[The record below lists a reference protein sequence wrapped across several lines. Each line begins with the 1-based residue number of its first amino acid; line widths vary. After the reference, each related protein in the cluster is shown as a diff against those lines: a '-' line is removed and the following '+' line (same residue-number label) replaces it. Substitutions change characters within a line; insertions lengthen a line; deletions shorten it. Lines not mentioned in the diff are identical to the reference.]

1 MKQIVQQLD
10 SGVTAIVEAPAP
22 RVTRGTLLIKTT
34 RSLISAG
41 TERML
46 VGFGKASLLA
56 KARQQPDRVMDVLGK
71 VKTDG
76 LLATVDA
83 VRSKLGQPL
92 PLGYCNVGE
101 VIEVGAD
108 VTDFKPGDRVVSNG
122 PHADI
127 VRVPANLC
135 ARIPDDVTDEA
146 AAFTVVASI
155 GLQGIRLAEPTIGES
170 FVVTG
175 AGLIGL
181 LTIQLLRAQG
191 CRVLAIDFD
200 ESKLELA
207 RRYGAETCNPARG
220 EDPVAAGMGF
230 SRGRG
235 VDGVIITASTKSND
249 PVTHAA
255 QMSRKRGRIILVGV
269 TGLELNRADFYE
281 KELSFQVSC
290 SYGPGRYDPA
300 YEEGGRDYP
309 LAFVRWTEQR
319 NFEAILDLIAS
330 GQLRTDDLVT
340 RRFAF
345 EEAETAYGALT
356 ADGSGLGFVLE
367 YHAPLADRRTTSTHF
382 ASAAGFTTDRPVIAV
397 VGAGNYAS
405 RVLIPALKA
414 ADAQLHT
421 VVTSGGLSG
430 SIAGRRD
437 GFVVASTDTA
447 EVMANPAIDTMVI
460 ATRHD
465 SHAALAAEA
474 LSNGK
479 NVFVEKPLA
488 LDLAQVEAVES
499 AYAAAAERGPAPQL
513 MVGFNRRFAPQV
525 LRMKALIDRVGEP
538 KSFLMVMNAGAI
550 PAKHWTQDDAIG
562 GGRIIGEACHFVDL
576 MRFLA
581 GAPIVEVA
589 ARRIGD
595 TPHLE
600 VTEDKASITL
610 GFADGSFGTIMYLA
624 NGAASF
630 PKERI
635 EVFAAGRVLQ
645 IDNFRRMTGFGWPGF
660 RKQNLLRQDKGQ
672 AACAAAFVDS
682 VKRGTPAIPP
692 AELFEVARATIEAAA
707 ILRRQ

>member
-22 RVTRGTLLIKTT
+22 KAVRGTVLIKTT

-56 KARQQPDRVMDVLGK
+56 KARQQPERVKDVLGK
-71 VKTDG
+71 VRTDG
-76 LLATVDA
+76 LFATIDA

-101 VIEVGAD
+101 VIEVGEG
-108 VTDFKPGDRVVSNG
+108 VTDLKPGDRVVSNG

-127 VRVPANLC
+127 VRVPVNLC
-135 ARIPDDVTDEA
+135 ARIPGQVDDET
-146 AAFTVVASI
+146 AAFAVVASI
-155 GLQGIRLAEPTIGES
+155 GLQGIRLAEPTLGEA
-170 FVVTG
+170 FVVIG

-200 ESKLELA
+200 AGKLALA
-207 RRYGAETCNPARG
+207 ERFGAETCNPAEG
-220 EDPVAAGMGF
+220 EDPVAAGIGF
-230 SRGRG
+230 SRRRG
-235 VDGVIITASTKSND
+235 VDGVIITASTKSSD
-249 PVTHAA
+249 PVTQAA
-255 QMSRKRGRIILVGV
+255 RMCRKRGRIVLVGV

-309 LAFVRWTEQR
+309 FAFVRWTERR
-319 NFEAILDLIAS
+319 NFEAILDLMAS
-330 GQLRTDDLVT
+330 GSLRTEALVT
-340 RRFAF
+340 RRAAF
-345 EEAETAYGALT
+345 EQAEAAYADLLG
-356 ADGSGLGFVLE
+356 DGSGLGFILE
-367 YHAPLADRRTTSTHF
+367 YTAPLEQRTAAVTQFRAANF
-382 ASAAGFTTDRPVIAV
+382 ATERPRVAVI
-397 VGAGNYAS
+397 GAGNYAS

-430 SIAGRRD
+430 ALAGARD
-437 GFVVASTDTA
+437 GFAAATTDMA
-447 EVMANPAIDTMVI
+447 AVMADPAIDTVVI

-465 SHAALAAEA
+465 SHAALASDA
-474 LSNGK
+474 LNHGK
-479 NVFVEKPLA
+479 HVFVEKPLA
-488 LDLAQVEAVES
+488 LDMATVAAVEA
-499 AYAAAAERGPAPQL
+499 AYRKAQSKSEPPQL
-513 MVGFNRRFAPQV
+513 MVGFNRRFAPHIV
-525 LRMKALIDRVGEP
+525 RMKALLDQVAEP

-550 PAKHWTQDDAIG
+550 PQTHWTQDPAVG

-581 GAPIVEVA
+581 GAPIVHVSAWRMGDAPLVA
-589 ARRIGD
+589 
-595 TPHLE
+595 
-600 VTEDKASITL
+600 VTEDKATITL
-610 GFADGSFGTIMYLA
+610 GFEDGSFGTIMYLA
-624 NGAASF
+624 NGSSAF

-635 EVFAAGRVLQ
+635 EVFTAGRVLQ
-645 IDNFRRMTGFGWPGF
+645 IDNFRRMTGYGWPGF

-672 AACAAAFVDS
+672 AACAAAFLAG
-682 VKRGTPAIPP
+682 VKAGRPAIP
-692 AELFEVARATIEAAA
+692 ADQIFEIARATVEAAA